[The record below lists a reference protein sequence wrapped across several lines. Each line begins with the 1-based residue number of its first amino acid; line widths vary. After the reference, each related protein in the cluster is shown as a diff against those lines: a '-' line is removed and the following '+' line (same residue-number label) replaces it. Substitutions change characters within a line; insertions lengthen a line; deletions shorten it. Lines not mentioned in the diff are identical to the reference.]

1 MNAWTAGVA
10 GHYVPNL
17 ALAVVKF
24 NEVADASDRINI
36 KGFMAGRASC
46 CSVYPTLAA

>member
-1 MNAWTAGVA
+1 M
-10 GHYVPNL
+10 PNL

-36 KGFMAGRASC
+36 KGFMAGRIFLCPCAS
-46 CSVYPTLAA
+46 PMLI